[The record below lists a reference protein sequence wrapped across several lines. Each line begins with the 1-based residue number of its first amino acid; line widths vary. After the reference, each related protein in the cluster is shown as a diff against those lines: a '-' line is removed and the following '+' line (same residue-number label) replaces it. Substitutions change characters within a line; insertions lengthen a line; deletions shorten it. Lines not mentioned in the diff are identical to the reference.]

1 MQNTPNSFNTMENNQ
16 TEYNCPLN
24 IITKWD
30 EVILQRLQAKSE
42 EREHSTDENSWKEWR
57 KSGIESSL
65 IEQHFLSDCQGYATI
80 TPLFSELK
88 YKNNDQTTNDQGNP
102 KTILLLHSP

>member
-16 TEYNCPLN
+16 PEYNCPLN

-65 IEQHFLSDCQGYATI
+65 IEQALSKWLPGICHYNT
-80 TPLFSELK
+80 FV
-88 YKNNDQTTNDQGNP
+88 
-102 KTILLLHSP
+102 